1 MGQPNM
7 INFLDKLIKK
17 TNNSGY
23 VAKNIKDLSKDTPV
37 KKIFEAIN
45 SFSLNS
51 EIRYVGGCIRKIIK
65 KELVDDID
73 LATNLTPQQVC
84 ESLKN
89 NNINYYETGIEHG
102 TITAVIDDY
111 KFEITSLR
119 EDVKTDGRHAEVTF
133 STDWKKDASRRDFT
147 INSIYSDIEGNL
159 FDPFNGKED
168 LENGFVQFIGN
179 PEQRIKE
186 DYLRILRYLRFY
198 LGYSKHKHDFKTS
211 RYIKKNITGISNLS
225 KERLLD
231 ELKKY
236 VKSNVLI
243 KLSKDKLSVELF
255 EIIFPQIKKIKLFSS
270 LNTFAKSK
278 LQEANFIFI
287 LSLLIVDGS
296 DNAEY
301 FIYKFNISKKDQ
313 KRLKIIDKFY
323 NEKITATSFS
333 EKNLN
338 KLLHF
343 SGKEAVID
351 VLSYRIFFLKKV
363 DNKLLNLIDL
373 FKSKVLPTIPISA
386 KVLMEKYGVPEGKT
400 LGNKL
405 KMIEKE
411 WVNNNL
417 QLSEKQINE
426 IMNS

>member
-1 MGQPNM
+1 M
-7 INFLDKLIKK
+7 INFVDKFIKR

-23 VAKNIKDLSKDTPV
+23 VAKNIEDLSKNTPV
-37 KKIFEAIN
+37 KKIFESIN
-45 SFSLNS
+45 NFSSNS
-51 EIRYVGGCIRKIIK
+51 EIRYVGGCIRKIIQ

-73 LATNLTPQQVC
+73 LATNLIPQEVC
-84 ESLKN
+84 ESLRKN
-89 NNINYYETGIEHG
+89 NIKYYETGIEHG
-102 TITAVIDDY
+102 TVTAVINDY
-111 KFEITSLR
+111 SFEITSLR
-119 EDVKTDGRHAEVTF
+119 EDVKTDGRHAEVRF

-168 LENGFVQFIGN
+168 LKNGFIQFIGN

-198 LGYSKHKHDFKTS
+198 LGYSKHKHDFKTLKL
-211 RYIKKNITGISNLS
+211 IKKNIAGISNLS

-236 VKSNVLI
+236 VKSNILTE
-243 KLSKDKLSVELF
+243 LSKDQFSIEIF
-255 EIIFPQIKKIKLFSS
+255 EIIFPQIKKIKLFSN
-270 LNTFAKSK
+270 LNTFAKTK

-296 DNAEY
+296 DNADY

-313 KRLKIIDKFY
+313 RRLKIIDKFY
-323 NEKITATSFS
+323 NEKISIKSFS

-338 KLLHF
+338 RYF
-343 SGKEAVID
+343 YFYGKQAVID
-351 VLSYRIFFLKKV
+351 ILSYRLFYLKKI
-363 DNKLLNLIDL
+363 DKKLLNFIDI
-373 FKSKVLPTIPISA
+373 FKSKIIPTMPVGA
-386 KVLMEKYGVPEGKT
+386 KILMEKYDIPEGKK

-405 KMIEKE
+405 KMIEEE
-411 WVNNNL
+411 WVNNNF
-417 QLSEKQINE
+417 QLSTKQINK
-426 IMNS
+426 IVNH